1 MTGGVRKR
9 DQYGCRK
16 VPCVRDGRIC
26 SGLKSW
32 AILLAVQAQGET
44 KIYICQ

>member
-1 MTGGVRKR
+1 MTRGVIKR
-9 DQYGCRK
+9 EKYSCRK
-16 VPCVRDGRIC
+16 APHVRGGRVY

-44 KIYICQ
+44 KINI